1 MTLDNSVI
9 VALNGL
15 LKIIIYSLYVASPLI
30 ILQLLMYGHEHYKK
44 WKAKEQKE
52 AERIIVKMNEQ
63 ITKDAAACD
72 TLLNQKTQLQL
83 EVENLQKTKKDL
95 QKDVGVDD
103 QVEVEETQDL
113 KELNI
118 KQLQKLAKAQGVKRY
133 SKLKK
138 SDLLKA
144 LGA

>member
-15 LKIIIYSLYVASPLI
+15 LKIIIYTLYVAAPLI

-83 EVENLQKTKKDL
+83 EVESLEKHKKELQKE
-95 QKDVGVDD
+95 VGVDD
-103 QVEVEETQDL
+103 EVKPQENEDL
-113 KELNI
+113 SELNI
-118 KQLQKLAKAQGVKRY
+118 KQLKKLAKVQGVKRY
-133 SKLKK
+133 SRLKK
-138 SDLLKA
+138 ADLLKA

>member
-1 MTLDNSVI
+1 
-9 VALNGL
+9 
-15 LKIIIYSLYVASPLI
+15 
-30 ILQLLMYGHEHYKK
+30 MYGHEHYKK

-83 EVENLQKTKKDL
+83 EVESLEKHKKELQKE
-95 QKDVGVDD
+95 VGVED
-103 QVEVEETQDL
+103 EVKPLENEDL
-113 KELNI
+113 SELNI

-138 SDLLKA
+138 ADLLKA